1 MPQVIDLRRDDPW
14 QRLFPQLLMNFA
26 MAKMNQKFTKDQT
39 DIQGQRLEQAEKLR
53 LSKDPAISQAEEGK
67 PFDFEYGG
75 TKYKHVPATLGT
87 ETVGDTELLV
97 RRRGENVLSATPMPQ
112 SKLNPWK
119 ITEQGLIYTDP
130 KGGFQIDPRFKKTP
144 GTTIKT
150 STDAQGNM
158 HVFALGKNAE
168 VVAKKTFKG
177 VGKPAATNNV
187 DKEISRYKTLYN
199 LDDQDATALA
209 YNQVETQKDALG
221 RPVVINKI
229 TKKAVPVKQD
239 QIPSI
244 IKTSNENRPFTITDK
259 ISRAGTGVISNIKQG
274 FNNMFGWMT
283 EGVPFKETAK
293 NRNAMKTFNH
303 LAITGIV
310 NNPRFP
316 VYEQQTV
323 KNFLPDPDKFFKDP
337 DESVLQ
343 LQNLGSFI
351 RAKVEEKQRVISSS
365 NITAKQAASYTEQ
378 INDMQSLLG
387 LMGNFGVKQQTTKFE
402 TMSPGDISDI
412 TDEDIMSWSEEEL
425 DAFLQRTQ

>member
-130 KGGFQIDPRFKKTP
+130 KGGIQIDPRFKKTP

-177 VGKPAATNNV
+177 VGKPSVSNV
-187 DKEISRYKTLYN
+187 PKKKDPTEAQALKRISSIDNTIVN
-199 LDDQDATALA
+199 LDKKDKFDATLA
-209 YNQVETQKDALG
+209 AIFPEMRNKLGQKIGSKEKAKLMESLDAEREYLFQFTPKG
-221 RPVVINKI
+221 KLKER
-229 TKKAVPVKQD
+229 AV
-239 QIPSI
+239 S
-244 IKTSNENRPFTITDK
+244 ELE
-259 ISRAGTGVISNIKQG
+259 KQG
-274 FNNMFGWMT
+274 
-283 EGVPFKETAK
+283 K
-293 NRNAMKTFNH
+293 
-303 LAITGIV
+303 
-310 NNPRFP
+310 P
-316 VYEQQTV
+316 VTDANIDY
-323 KNFLPDPDKFFKDP
+323 
-337 DESVLQ
+337 
-343 LQNLGSFI
+343 
-351 RAKVEEKQRVISSS
+351 VI
-365 NITAKQAASYTEQ
+365 E
-378 INDMQSLLG
+378 LL
-387 LMGNFGVKQQTTKFE
+387 K
-402 TMSPGDISDI
+402 
-412 TDEDIMSWSEEEL
+412 
-425 DAFLQRTQ
+425 